1 MTKALAQQPKQA
13 SELSNDLAVITA
25 EINAYK
31 RVAGEAIFEIGRRL
45 KDVRDN
51 PQNYGLDGYRDWER
65 WCRDECDL
73 SRRTANRFIQ
83 AFEQLGTTSSQL
95 NVGQIF
101 EIIQLPETVDKIVF
115 LESTHEI
122 PSTGEVKKPE
132 DMTVRELREVK
143 KALKEREQALRE
155 AEEARKRAESEAS
168 ALRDRLEAEP
178 TVRVVENPDTLE
190 KLKRYEAV
198 YGDIDGGD
206 GIYRIDN
213 ATEVN
218 GAALEFSTDVR
229 GLLQKYAHLTMYSA
243 EFSAMNKASAREY
256 QSAVDSLK
264 EFINAIER
272 NMPRSNEESVIID
285 VH

>member
-45 KDVRDN
+45 KYVKE
-51 PQNYGLDGYRDWER
+51 QKLAEGHGGW
-65 WCRDECDL
+65 
-73 SRRTANRFIQ
+73 TAWLREIEMSTSQADRFIKVYVELNDGKFPTSGSI
-83 AFEQLGTTSSQL
+83 ALGKL
-95 NVGQIF
+95 Y
-101 EIIQLPETVDKIVF
+101 EIATLPPEERDRP
-115 LESTHEI
+115 HRI
-122 PSTGEVKKPE
+122 PSTGAVKTVDE
-132 DMTVRELREVK
+132 MTVRELREVK

-178 TVRVVENPDTLE
+178 KVRVVENPDTLE

-229 GLLQKYAHLTMYSA
+229 ELLEKYSHLTMYSA

-256 QSAVDSLK
+256 QSALDSLK
-264 EFINAIER
+264 EFINAFER
-272 NMPRSNEESVIID
+272 NMPRSSEDPVIID
-285 VH
+285 V